1 MPDRLGA
8 AFVAEDGQ
16 RRVPVM
22 IHRAILG
29 SLERFIGVLIEEH
42 AGKLPSWLSPVQAI
56 VLNITDK
63 YADYAC
69 KVTETLKKHGFRVD
83 SDLRNEKIGLKIR
96 EHTLQRVPFLI
107 VVGQREL
114 ETSTISVRAL
124 DGDDLGSMDVDE
136 FKNRL
141 NQAVLLRCRKQ
152 REG

>member
-8 AFVAEDGQ
+8 TFVAEDGR

-29 SLERFIGVLIEEH
+29 SLERFIGVLVEEH
-42 AGKLPSWLSPVQAI
+42 AGKLPPWLSPVQA
-56 VLNITDK
+56 VVMNITDK
-63 YADYAC
+63 YADYALE
-69 KVTETLKKHGFRVD
+69 VSESLKKHGFRID

-96 EHTLQRVPFLI
+96 EHTLQKVPFLL

-124 DGDDLGSMDVDE
+124 DGDDLGSMSLEE
-136 FKNRL
+136 FENRL
-141 NQAVLLRCRKQ
+141 NQAIELRCRKQ